1 MERLDL
7 DGLHAL
13 LVISKAGGVTRAAEM
28 LCLSQ
33 PAVSH
38 KIKRLEQALGCDLL
52 ARRSG
57 GPLFTE
63 SGETLLA
70 YAARMLDL
78 NDAIFASVGRQSLSG
93 RIRLAMTEDTTGGDV
108 ARILGRFSRQHPQM
122 NVQLKIAQSLII
134 SDWIAKGE
142 MDVGVMQIFED
153 EVQPDD
159 IILFTDTLHWVKS
172 PSYDLDVSK
181 PIPFLS
187 FDSHCF
193 YKEWA
198 QREGQQFG
206 LEINPVLECPSI
218 GGILSATHAGLG
230 VAIINGLHVTQEM
243 DILEDGFPLPPSIC
257 YVVRTSKDAN
267 SEAVQALIHEIA
279 NEAAS
284 VVPLRVA

>member
-13 LVISKAGGVTRAAEM
+13 VMISKAGGVTRAAEM
-28 LCLSQ
+28 LSLSQ

-38 KIKRLEQALGCDLL
+38 KIKRLEQVLGCDLL

-57 GPLFTE
+57 GSLFTE
-63 SGETLLA
+63 SGEKLLH
-70 YAARMLDL
+70 YAGRMLDL
-78 NDAIFASVGRQSLSG
+78 NDAIFASLGRQSLSG

-122 NVQLKIAQSLII
+122 NVQLKIAQSLVIN
-134 SDWIAKGE
+134 DWLNKSE
-142 MDVGVMQIFED
+142 MDVGVMQIFES

-159 IILFTDTLHWVKS
+159 IVLFTDKLYWVKS
-172 PSYDLDVSK
+172 PSHSLDFTK

-187 FDSHCF
+187 FDSNCF
-193 YKEWA
+193 YKHWA
-198 QREGQQFG
+198 QRQGEQHGIK
-206 LEINPVLECPSI
+206 INPVLECPSI
-218 GGILSATHAGLG
+218 GGILSATHAGIG
-230 VAIINGLHVTQEM
+230 VALINGLHLTQNM
-243 DILEDGFPLPPSIC
+243 DILDDVFPVPPSIC
-257 YVVRTSKDAN
+257 YVVRTSKDTN
-267 SEAVQALIHEIA
+267 SDAVKALINEIA